1 MPVLYFAKYAVKKTI
16 SKLVKNNPKQLTIRE
31 YSIIANTVFEKRGCN
46 MLVFGVG
53 QDSKLWMLANKKG
66 ETYFLENSVSWLA
79 QIKTETPE
87 INAQIIKYITVRKDW
102 KELLYSPHNNL
113 MLALPDKVSSKL
125 WDVIFID
132 GPKGS
137 NDLSPGRIQSIYTTS
152 VLSEKS
158 KNIDVFVHDC
168 DREVEKAYC
177 DRFFSNLHLVAEFD
191 RLRHYKKAQTK
202 QLPYFP
208 PE

>member
-1 MPVLYFAKYAVKKTI
+1 MAGPFFAKYAAKKVI
-16 SKLVKNNPKQLTIRE
+16 SKLVKDNPRQLSFNE
-31 YSIIANTVFEKRGCN
+31 YNYIAKTVIAKNGCN

-53 QDSKLWMLANKKG
+53 QDSKLWMLANRKG
-66 ETYFLENSVSWLA
+66 ETYFLENSISWLA

-102 KELLYSPHNNL
+102 KELIDSPHNNL
-113 MLALPDKVSSKL
+113 MLALPDKISSKQ

-137 NDLSPGRIQSIYTTS
+137 NDLAPGRMQSIYTTS

-177 DRFFSNLHLVAEFD
+177 DHFFGNMKLVAEFD
-191 RLRHYKKAQTK
+191 RLRHYKNVSS
-202 QLPYFP
+202 
-208 PE
+208 